1 MRNNVTSIYRSN
13 QKTVYLTIW
22 ILVSFQNNSQFFK
35 TLSATKNQKKKNKK
49 QKEEK
54 PIFCD

>member
-35 TLSATKNQKKKNKK
+35 TLSATKNQKKQK
-49 QKEEK
+49 QKTK
-54 PIFCD
+54 RRKAYFL